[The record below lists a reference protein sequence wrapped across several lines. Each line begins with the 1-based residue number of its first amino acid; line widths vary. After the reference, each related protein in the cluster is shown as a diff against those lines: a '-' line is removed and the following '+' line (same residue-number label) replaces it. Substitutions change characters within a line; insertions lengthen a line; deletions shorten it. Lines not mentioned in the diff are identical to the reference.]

1 MKPLK
6 VLLFGLAMAFPV
18 LASEPTFKSLA
29 INPAA
34 THPALYSFVDVYRLT
49 VSGAATAFPPVE
61 GAADAPMR
69 VAVAAPSAGA
79 ELRFLVSTVPQPDKW
94 LLILAG
100 VALAGW
106 VAHRRLVHSL

>member
-1 MKPLK
+1 MKLLK
-6 VLLFGLAMAFPV
+6 LLLLGLAIAMPV
-18 LASEPTFKSLA
+18 EAGEPTFKSLA
-29 INPAA
+29 ANPGG

-49 VSGAATAFPPVE
+49 VSGVSAGFPPVE
-61 GAADAPMR
+61 GAADAPVR

-79 ELRFLVSTVPQPDKW
+79 ELRFLVSSVPQPDKW

>member
-6 VLLFGLAMAFPV
+6 LLLLGLAIAFP
-18 LASEPTFKSLA
+18 AAGTEPTFKSLA
-29 INPAA
+29 TNPAA

-49 VSGAATAFPPVE
+49 VSGAATGFPPLD
-61 GAADAPMR
+61 GALDAPVR
-69 VAVAAPSAGA
+69 VAAGPAAGA
-79 ELRFLVSTVPQPDKW
+79 ELRFLVSAVPQPDKW
-94 LLILAG
+94 LLLIAG

>member
-6 VLLFGLAMAFPV
+6 LLLIALAFAFPV
-18 LASEPTFKSLA
+18 SAAEPTFKSLA
-29 INPAA
+29 TNPGA

-49 VSGAATAFPPVE
+49 VGGASAGFPAID
-61 GAADAPMR
+61 GAADAPVR

>member
-6 VLLFGLAMAFPV
+6 LLLLGLAFAIPV
-18 LASEPTFKSLA
+18 DASEPTFKSLA
-29 INPAA
+29 ANSGG

-49 VSGAATAFPPVE
+49 VTGVSAGFPPVD
-61 GAADAPMR
+61 GAADAPVR